1 MWPFNAY
8 NVNWPRPFDGRA
20 PPVPQNAN
28 PSHWLSG
35 SWQPNP
41 NFNWQQP
48 YSQGRNTWV
57 PSQGGQWQGQHPQQQ
72 QQQQQQ
78 QSFNPYKR
86 VPKPPSAEYMATQLS
101 DNPLGLTNMVT
112 REELYGP
119 AVDGIPPETPWVWKT
134 TALQDEDDEDEDEDS
149 PSTSQPSSSLQK
161 NTSSRHATAPSSFGS
176 YNQSTSYPAPARYS
190 TDPSPS
196 PSEPPPA
203 SSSPYGLPEVNGPL
217 ARPQKYGGSS
227 SASAQVQAYSGA
239 MSVSANPVASSI
251 DVRELRP
258 TFSPRIVRTPDHY
271 RTGGSLSRSNSL
283 ASTSAEPLAA
293 AMERIST
300 SDTIDEESPSRRGSS
315 SRKSSLLSRQS
326 SQSSSHTNSSEL
338 SSSSMSG
345 VDALSD
351 EPTEMLSPLM
361 LNTPFPPPA
370 KPLGRHHTAPNMGNN
385 GLTSIPEDNSSDRA
399 TPGPTIV
406 RHASEIRI
414 PSASQNSSSSHTLP
428 QNSTYSSNYASNSR
442 RSRSP
447 PPIPVPPPVRQSTES
462 QESRHAG
469 SSTNHGPS
477 ASAHH
482 PSSSASAHDIYS
494 KRSPSRG
501 DSYSSSHRAQPQ
513 SNQTSPNYQAS
524 STYSQS
530 YSKPSPATATNVY
543 SSNSSYNA
551 ARISPSGREVQAEQQ
566 HSRSSSSTSAY
577 SQNRPQT
584 HGSRSTTYRF
594 EAAPS
599 DDETER
605 TSPRRASSR
614 SYDSS
619 PTKNGY
625 PPSSSYRPAD
635 AHTRSSSRSRN
646 ASNSQSSYPNDS
658 GDTARI
664 SPRYGSQGDGLS
676 PTTSSSA
683 SSSHHPSPSHGAS
696 GVHPGYPSTSS
707 KSTATAVAPYAPNYQ
722 SASGF
727 ASASQQSS
735 STMYSSAS
743 ATGAAHERARRTSEA
758 THPSSNPYPTSNNPV
773 STSNSQFMKYS
784 SASTSATHDRNAAS
798 SYTTPV
804 APVSVYTSASSSANT
819 TSGNTKVKSPT
830 ANNPY
835 DWRSGYS
842 TNKRGKSDPNGTST
856 RDSQIRSPPP
866 SSQQQHSYR
875 RDSDRDREQSRSRG
889 TSPQVS
895 PSSSSGGYDRRS
907 ITSSRHSSSN
917 PSSARTSP
925 YDNNASWTLSDS
937 SPNPL
942 PHPPKVVGYDRE
954 ALDGL
959 QRSNPSTSGSSYRK
973 SPTGPSD
980 RHSAAAP
987 SANASSAGSG
997 SISASAAAAA
1007 NEMRRTSQNNSGQGH
1022 NANAYR
1028 SLVRQ
1033 GYWNK
1038 RGDHLTP
1045 SGYVVYAPP
1054 DRAYPHE
1061 LSSYPPQDFRNE
1073 TGMIASWTD
1082 RPQLPDSMPTRNG
1095 PPLRPYEQ
1103 FIIYMQ
1109 PPT

>member
-1 MWPFNAY
+1 
-8 NVNWPRPFDGRA
+8 
-20 PPVPQNAN
+20 
-28 PSHWLSG
+28 
-35 SWQPNP
+35 
-41 NFNWQQP
+41 
-48 YSQGRNTWV
+48 
-57 PSQGGQWQGQHPQQQ
+57 
-72 QQQQQQ
+72 
-78 QSFNPYKR
+78 
-86 VPKPPSAEYMATQLS
+86 MATQLS
-101 DNPLGLTNMVT
+101 DNPLGLSNMVS

-134 TALQDEDDEDEDEDS
+134 AALQDEDDEDEDEDS
-149 PSTSQPSSSLQK
+149 PSTSQPSSSLQR
-161 NTSSRHATAPSSFGS
+161 NTSSRHASAPSSFGS
-176 YNQSTSYPAPARYS
+176 HNQSTSYSAPARYS

-203 SSSPYGLPEVNGPL
+203 SSPYGLPEVNGPL
-217 ARPQKYGGSS
+217 VRPQKYGGTGSS
-227 SASAQVQAYSGA
+227 SASAQAQAYPGP
-239 MSVSANPVASSI
+239 MSVSANPVASSMDI
-251 DVRELRP
+251 RELRP

-271 RTGGSLSRSNSL
+271 RTGGTLSRSNSL
-283 ASTSAEPLAA
+283 ASTTSVEPLAS
-293 AMERIST
+293 AMERMST
-300 SDTIDEESPSRRGSS
+300 SDTINEESSSRRGS

-385 GLTSIPEDNSSDRA
+385 ALTSIPEDNSSDRA

-406 RHASEIRI
+406 RHASEIGI

-428 QNSTYSSNYASNSR
+428 QNSTYPSNYASNSR

-462 QESRHAG
+462 QESRHGG

-477 ASAHH
+477 ASAYHT
-482 PSSSASAHDIYS
+482 SSASAHDMYS
-494 KRSPSRG
+494 RRSPSRG
-501 DSYSSSHRAQPQ
+501 DSFSSSHRTQPQ
-513 SNQTSPNYQAS
+513 SIQTSPNYQAS
-524 STYSQS
+524 STYPQS
-530 YSKPSPATATNVY
+530 YSKPPAASTTNVY
-543 SSNSSYNA
+543 SSSSSYNA
-551 ARISPSGREVQAEQQ
+551 ARISPSGREVPAEQQ

-577 SQNRPQT
+577 SQSRPQT

-594 EAAPS
+594 EAPPS

-625 PPSSSYRPAD
+625 PSSSSYRSTD
-635 AHTRSSSRSRN
+635 AHARSSSRSRN
-646 ASNSQSSYPNDS
+646 ASSSQSPYPNDN
-658 GDTARI
+658 GETARI
-664 SPRYGSQGDGLS
+664 SPRYGTQGDGLS

-683 SSSHHPSPSHGAS
+683 SSSHHASPSHGAS
-696 GVHPGYPSTSS
+696 GVHPGYSSTSS
-707 KSTATAVAPYAPNYQ
+707 RSTATAVAPYAHNYQ
-722 SASGF
+722 SASGYV
-727 ASASQQSS
+727 SASQQSS
-735 STMYSSAS
+735 SAMYSSAS
-743 ATGAAHERARRTSEA
+743 ATGAAHDRARRTSEA
-758 THPSSNPYPTSNNPV
+758 THPSSNPYSTSNNPA
-773 STSNSQFMKYS
+773 SASNSQFTKYS
-784 SASTSATHDRNAAS
+784 SASTSAAHDRNAAS

-804 APVSVYTSASSSANT
+804 APVSVYISASSSANT
-819 TSGNTKVKSPT
+819 SSGNTKVKSPT

-842 TNKRGKSDPNGTST
+842 SNKRGKSDPNGTST

-866 SSQQQHSYR
+866 SSQQQHAYR

-925 YDNNASWTLSDS
+925 YDNNASWTLPDS

-942 PHPPKVVGYDRE
+942 PHPPKNVGYDRE

-959 QRSNPSTSGSSYRK
+959 QRSNPSTSGPSYRK
-973 SPTGPSD
+973 PPTGPSD

-987 SANASSAGSG
+987 ITNASSAGSG
-997 SISASAAAAA
+997 SMSASAAAAA
-1007 NEMRRTSQNNSGQGH
+1007 NEMRRVSPNNTGQG
-1022 NANAYR
+1022 NSANAYR

-1082 RPQLPDSMPTRNG
+1082 RPQLPESMPTRNG
-1095 PPLRPYEQ
+1095 PPPRPYEQ